1 MSIDEDVFYR
11 RIHRRMTDP
20 NPNVRGLGPKN
31 ANKRSS
37 GGDRRQSS
45 ALPEEER
52 EGEVNCPCV

>member
-20 NPNVRGLGPKN
+20 NPNVKGLGPKN
-31 ANKRSS
+31 ANKRSGS
-37 GGDRRQSS
+37 DRRKSS

-52 EGEVNCPCV
+52 EGDVNCPCV

>member
-20 NPNVRGLGPKN
+20 NPNVRGLASKN
-31 ANKRSS
+31 GNKRSV
-37 GGDRRQSS
+37 GDRRKSS

-52 EGEVNCPCV
+52 EGDVNCPCV